1 MPASSALQVDAP
13 VRPEPLREIEAF
25 APVPGGRPEEERP
38 EEGRTELRLIR

>member
-25 APVPGGRPEEERP
+25 APVPEGRP
-38 EEGRTELRLIR
+38 EEGRAELRLIR

>member
-25 APVPGGRPEEERP
+25 APVPEGHPEERP
-38 EEGRTELRLIR
+38 EEGRAELRLIR